1 MPVAPTLVS
10 SSQYELV
17 YTFTTGGADTSTIPY
32 TAGSTPALTVDA
44 IAGSPLAAALAAV
57 SGQCGGAGEATAAVV
72 TGAGFTGTGTG
83 TPALRTYI
91 QTRVVPT
98 TALAAGV
105 NGAAAANNP
114 TAVAALGAAGTAYVY
129 VTLRHSI
136 VR

>member
-1 MPVAPTLVS
+1 MAVPPSLVS

-17 YTFTTGGADTSTIPY
+17 YTFTTLGADTSTIPY
-32 TAGSTPALTVDA
+32 TGATPSLTADA
-44 IAGSPLAAALAAV
+44 PTGSPLAAALAAV
-57 SGQCGGAGEATAAVV
+57 AGQCGGTGEATAAVV

-83 TPALRTYI
+83 TPTLRTYI